1 MIRAK
6 NIIKTYH
13 DGTFDTHVL
22 KGVDFALN
30 TGDFVSLTGK
40 SGAGKS
46 TLLYQLG
53 LLDTPDS
60 GDIIIDG
67 ECVSKLS
74 DREKTIFR
82 LENLGYIFQD
92 YALIPDLTAAE
103 NIMVPLI
110 MLGISKKDAY
120 HMAIETLEKVGLKG
134 KQNNLPN
141 ALSGGEQQRVS
152 VARAICNKPKILFA
166 DEPTANLDTINS
178 VNILNLFKELN
189 DQGQTILMVTH
200 EQEYTKYGNRIFNMV
215 DGIIQEL

>member
-1 MIRAK
+1 MIKAHK
-6 NIIKTYH
+6 IIKTYH
-13 DGTFDTHVL
+13 DGTVDTQVL
-22 KGVDFALN
+22 KGVDFALQ

-53 LLDTPDS
+53 LLDRPDS
-60 GDIIIDG
+60 GRIDIDG
-67 ECVSKLS
+67 VEVTGLS
-74 DREKTIFR
+74 DDQLTKFR

-103 NIMVPLI
+103 NIMVPLL
-110 MLGISKKDAY
+110 MLGTSKSEARQ
-120 HMAIETLEKVGLKG
+120 MALDTLDRVGLLD

-166 DEPTANLDTINS
+166 DEPTANLDTVNS
-178 VNILNLFKELN
+178 LNILELFKELN
-189 DQGQTILMVTH
+189 SQGQTILMITH
-200 EQEYTKYGNRIFNMV
+200 EEEYTKFGNRTFNMI
-215 DGIIQEL
+215 DGVIQEL

>member
-1 MIRAK
+1 MIKAHK
-6 NIIKTYH
+6 IIKTYH
-13 DGTFDTHVL
+13 DGTVDTQVL
-22 KGVDFALN
+22 KGVDFALQ

-53 LLDTPDS
+53 LLDRPDS
-60 GDIIIDG
+60 GRINIDG
-67 ECVSKLS
+67 LEVTGLPDNQLTK
-74 DREKTIFR
+74 FR

-103 NIMVPLI
+103 NIMVPLL
-110 MLGISKKDAY
+110 MLGKSKSEARQ
-120 HMAIETLEKVGLKG
+120 MALDTLDRVGLLE

-166 DEPTANLDTINS
+166 DEPTANLDTANS
-178 VNILNLFKELN
+178 LNILDLFKELN
-189 DQGQTILMVTH
+189 SQGQTILMITH
-200 EQEYTKYGNRIFNMV
+200 EEDYTKFGNRVFNMI
-215 DGIIQEL
+215 DGVIQEL

>member
-1 MIRAK
+1 MIKAHK
-6 NIIKTYH
+6 IIKTYH
-13 DGTFDTHVL
+13 DGTVDTQVL
-22 KGVDFALN
+22 KGVDFALQ

-53 LLDTPDS
+53 LLDRPDS
-60 GDIIIDG
+60 GRINIDG
-67 ECVSKLS
+67 LEVTGLPDNQLTK
-74 DREKTIFR
+74 FR

-103 NIMVPLI
+103 NIMVPLL
-110 MLGISKKDAY
+110 MLGKSKSEARQ
-120 HMAIETLEKVGLKG
+120 MALDTLDRVGLLE

-166 DEPTANLDTINS
+166 DEPTANLDTANS
-178 VNILNLFKELN
+178 LNILELFKELN
-189 DQGQTILMVTH
+189 SQGQTILMITH
-200 EQEYTKYGNRIFNMV
+200 EEDYTKFGNRVFNMI
-215 DGIIQEL
+215 DGVIQEL

>member
-1 MIRAK
+1 MIKAQK
-6 NIIKTYH
+6 IIKTYH
-13 DGTFDTHVL
+13 DGSVDTPVL
-22 KGVDFALN
+22 KGVDFALQ

-53 LLDTPDS
+53 LLDRPDS
-60 GDIIIDG
+60 GSIEIDG
-67 ECVSKLS
+67 LEVTGLS
-74 DREKTIFR
+74 DNELTRFR

-103 NIMVPLI
+103 NIMVPLL
-110 MLGISKKDAY
+110 MLGISKAEARK
-120 HMAIETLEKVGLKG
+120 MALETLDQVGILD

-166 DEPTANLDTINS
+166 DEPTANLDTANS
-178 VNILNLFKELN
+178 LNILKLFKELN
-189 DQGQTILMVTH
+189 SQGQTILMITH
-200 EQEYTKYGNRIFNMV
+200 EQDYTTFGNRVFNMI
-215 DGIIQEL
+215 DGVIQEL

>member
-1 MIRAK
+1 MIKAHK
-6 NIIKTYH
+6 IIKTYH
-13 DGTFDTHVL
+13 DGTVDTHVL
-22 KGVDFALN
+22 KGVDFALQ

-53 LLDTPDS
+53 LLDRPDS
-60 GDIIIDG
+60 GRINIDG
-67 ECVSKLS
+67 VEVTGLS
-74 DREKTIFR
+74 DDQLTKFR

-103 NIMVPLI
+103 NIMVPLL
-110 MLGISKKDAY
+110 MLGKSKSEARQ
-120 HMAIETLEKVGLKG
+120 MALDTLDRVGLLD

-166 DEPTANLDTINS
+166 DEPTANLDTANS
-178 VNILNLFKELN
+178 LNILELFKELN
-189 DQGQTILMVTH
+189 SQGQTILMITH
-200 EQEYTKYGNRIFNMV
+200 EEEYTKFGNRTFNMI
-215 DGIIQEL
+215 DGVIQEL

>member
-1 MIRAK
+1 MIKAHK
-6 NIIKTYH
+6 IIKTYH
-13 DGTFDTHVL
+13 DGTIDTHVL
-22 KGVDFALN
+22 KGVDFALQ

-53 LLDTPDS
+53 LLDRPDS
-60 GDIIIDG
+60 GRINIDG
-67 ECVSKLS
+67 VEVTGLS
-74 DREKTIFR
+74 DDQLTKFR

-103 NIMVPLI
+103 NIMVPLL
-110 MLGISKKDAY
+110 MLGKSKSEARQ
-120 HMAIETLEKVGLKG
+120 MALDTLDRVGLLD

-166 DEPTANLDTINS
+166 DEPTANLDTANS
-178 VNILNLFKELN
+178 LNILELFKELN
-189 DQGQTILMVTH
+189 SQGQTILMITH
-200 EQEYTKYGNRIFNMV
+200 EEDYTKFGNRVFNMI
-215 DGIIQEL
+215 DGVIQEL

>member
-1 MIRAK
+1 MIKAHK
-6 NIIKTYH
+6 IIKTYH
-13 DGTFDTHVL
+13 DGTVDTQVL
-22 KGVDFALN
+22 KGVDFALQ

-53 LLDTPDS
+53 LLDRPDS
-60 GDIIIDG
+60 GRINIDG
-67 ECVSKLS
+67 LEVTGLPDNQLTK
-74 DREKTIFR
+74 FR

-103 NIMVPLI
+103 NIMVPLL
-110 MLGISKKDAY
+110 MLGKSKSEARQ
-120 HMAIETLEKVGLKG
+120 MALDTLDRVGLLE

-166 DEPTANLDTINS
+166 DEPTANLDTANS
-178 VNILNLFKELN
+178 LNILDLFKELN
-189 DQGQTILMVTH
+189 SQGQTILMITH
-200 EQEYTKYGNRIFNMV
+200 EEDYTKFGNRVFNTI
-215 DGIIQEL
+215 DGVIQEL